1 MLISDLRLSLRASN
15 CLHEEGVKTLRDLV
29 TRSREELLEV
39 RNFGDTTLQEIEEKL
54 QELGLRLGMDVP
66 AGAGA

>member
-1 MLISDLRLSLRASN
+1 MAEVADKLERQFDLIGSTA
-15 CLHEEGVKTLRDLV
+15 
-29 TRSREELLEV
+29 
-39 RNFGDTTLQEIEEKL
+39 IEDKL